1 MPEELGNLSNSQVG
15 ETLSWKEVWI
25 SAITQPSTATY
36 ERILQDPKSS
46 ANRAYGW
53 VFISSLAGGA
63 IGILISNIMPG
74 ESEIYPGFSHIAST
88 LCLPVLAV
96 ISVIGLAIS
105 AGITQLV
112 ASALGGTGTY
122 SKLVYAWAAY
132 LAPLGFISSVI
143 ASIPLVNI
151 LGFPLVIYGMVL
163 NVIAVKAVHQF
174 GWGRAIASSVLILVG
189 ITVLVAVFVI
199 LVLVILG
206 PAIGNVFSNIIQGL
220 ETPVP

>member
-1 MPEELGNLSNSQVG
+1 MSEELGNLSNSQVG

-25 SAITQPSTATY
+25 SAITKPSTETY

-53 VFISSLAGGA
+53 VFISSLVGGA
-63 IGILISNIMPG
+63 IGILISSIIPG
-74 ESEIYPGFSHIAST
+74 ENELYPGLGLVTSM
-88 LCLPVLAV
+88 LCLPVLAA

-105 AGITQLV
+105 SGITQLV

-132 LAPLGFISSVI
+132 LAPIGFISSVI

-174 GWGRAIASSVLILVG
+174 GWGRAVASSVLILVG
-189 ITVLVAVFVI
+189 ILVFVACA
-199 LVLVILG
+199 VIIALAVVG
-206 PAIGNVFSNIIQGL
+206 PAVGNVFSNIIQGIG
-220 ETPVP
+220 TPVP